1 MEHRWGN
8 RVPADIEVQIFVDPA
23 STAWARLRDI
33 SVSGGFLETALKI
46 PTLSTLRVNAPCTR
60 TESVRVVRA
69 IAIRSDAAG
78 VGVEWFDDDF
88 EVVAC
93 LIQDATNWRRPPMF
107 AIERHGSRVSR

>member
-88 EVVAC
+88 EVEQEAA
-93 LIQDATNWRRPPMF
+93 IIKISATLSGVKIF
-107 AIERHGSRVSR
+107 AFMVVGLS